1 MKDYQKQFLELALD
15 AKVLEFGDFTLKS
28 GRKSPYF
35 FNASKMLN
43 GGYLLHLA
51 ECYREAIIDSNITF
65 DCIYGPAYKGI
76 FLGSIVS
83 MILSK
88 DGGEYPL
95 SFNRKEVKDHGE
107 GGSIIGNN
115 PSGDVLIIDDVIS
128 AGTAAKESIET
139 IKELG
144 ANPKI
149 MLVCLDRQEKGKGYL
164 SAKRELETA
173 FEMQV
178 VSIINLDTLIS
189 YSQDNAEYKK
199 HLGELIS
206 YRDEWGA

>member
-43 GGYLLHLA
+43 GGYLNHLA

-107 GGSIIGNN
+107 GGTIIGNN

-139 IKELG
+139 IKQLG

-149 MLVCLDRQEKGKGYL
+149 MLVGLDRQEKGKGDL
-164 SAKRELETA
+164 SAKKELETA

-178 VSIINLDTLIS
+178 VSIVNLDTLIS

-199 HLGELIS
+199 HLERLIS

>member
-43 GGYLLHLA
+43 GGYLHHLA

-95 SFNRKEVKDHGE
+95 SFNRKEIKDHGE
-107 GGSIIGNN
+107 GGTIIGNN

-139 IKELG
+139 IRDLG

-149 MLVCLDRQEKGKGYL
+149 MLVGLDRQEKGKSDL
-164 SAKRELETA
+164 SAKKELETA
-173 FEMQV
+173 FKIQV
-178 VSIINLDTLIS
+178 ISIIDLDTLIS
-189 YSQDNAEYKK
+189 YSQNNAGYEK
-199 HLGELIS
+199 HLDNLIA

>member
-43 GGYLLHLA
+43 GGYLNHLA

-107 GGSIIGNN
+107 GGTIIGNN

-149 MLVCLDRQEKGKGYL
+149 MLVGLDRQEKGKGDL
-164 SAKRELETA
+164 SAKKELETA

-178 VSIINLDTLIS
+178 VSIVNLDTLIS

-199 HLGELIS
+199 HLERLIS

>member
-43 GGYLLHLA
+43 GGYLHHLA
-51 ECYREAIIDSNITF
+51 ECYRQAIIDSNITF

-107 GGSIIGNN
+107 GGTIIGNN

-149 MLVCLDRQEKGKGYL
+149 MLVGLDRQEKGKSNL

-173 FEMQV
+173 FKLQV

-199 HLGELIS
+199 HLERLIS

>member
-43 GGYLLHLA
+43 GGYLHHLA

-107 GGSIIGNN
+107 GGTIIGNN

-139 IKELG
+139 IKE
-144 ANPKI
+144 AWSKPK
-149 MLVCLDRQEKGKGYL
+149 
-164 SAKRELETA
+164 
-173 FEMQV
+173 
-178 VSIINLDTLIS
+178 
-189 YSQDNAEYKK
+189 DNARR
-199 HLGELIS
+199 S
-206 YRDEWGA
+206 

>member
-1 MKDYQKQFLELALD
+1 VKDYQKQFLELALN

-35 FNASKMLN
+35 FNAAKMLN
-43 GGYLLHLA
+43 GGYLHHLA
-51 ECYREAIIDSNITF
+51 ECYKEAIIDANIAF

-149 MLVCLDRQEKGKGYL
+149 MLVGLDRQEKGKGDL

>member
-43 GGYLLHLA
+43 GGYLHHLA
-51 ECYREAIIDSNITF
+51 ECYREAILDSNITF

-107 GGSIIGNN
+107 GGTIIGNN

-149 MLVCLDRQEKGKGYL
+149 MLVGLDRQEKGKGDL

>member
-43 GGYLLHLA
+43 GGYLNHLA

-107 GGSIIGNN
+107 GGTIIGNN

-149 MLVCLDRQEKGKGYL
+149 MLVGLDRQEKGKGDL

-189 YSQDNAEYKK
+189 YSKDNAEYKK
-199 HLGELIS
+199 HLERLIS

>member
-15 AKVLEFGDFTLKS
+15 AKVLEFGNFTLKS

-43 GGYLLHLA
+43 GGYLHHLA

-107 GGSIIGNN
+107 GGTIIGNN

-149 MLVCLDRQEKGKGYL
+149 MLVGLDRQEKGKGDL

-199 HLGELIS
+199 HLERLIS

>member
-1 MKDYQKQFLELALD
+1 MKDYQKQFLELALN

-35 FNASKMLN
+35 FNAAKMLN
-43 GGYLLHLA
+43 GWYLHHLA
-51 ECYREAIIDSNITF
+51 ECYKEAIIDANIAF

-88 DGGEYPL
+88 DVGEYPL
-95 SFNRKEVKDHGE
+95 SFNRKEIKDHGE
-107 GGSIIGNN
+107 GGTIIGNN

-139 IKELG
+139 IRDLG

-149 MLVCLDRQEKGKGYL
+149 MLVGLDRQEKGKSDL
-164 SAKRELETA
+164 SAKKELETA
-173 FEMQV
+173 FKMQV
-178 VSIINLDTLIS
+178 ISIIDLDTLIS
-189 YSQDNAEYKK
+189 YSQNNAEYEK
-199 HLGELIS
+199 HLDNLIA